1 MKKSLIIIFTSL
13 LLTMQA
19 FAQENQEETTP
30 DASSDEQIEQSQATQ
45 ENAEP
50 KLTLEEKLLK
60 AQKKRLK
67 FYEFNPVKNKDGY
80 ITLVEF
86 NDLDCDKCL
95 EESKKVYDTILS
107 ENEPFIKTIYRHINH
122 DSTKLVNNIEVYAM
136 LANDYGK
143 FWEFKNK
150 LYKNSY
156 KTEEQLI
163 ELLLDIGLSKKQI
176 NDSLAVKYKQYY
188 YNLDVD
194 HEYSVSV
201 ESHSAPMFFVDG
213 YRIDEDITLQ
223 ELNEYIQLKKKEF
236 LEKKEKENNKYKMG
250 RF

>member
-30 DASSDEQIEQSQATQ
+30 DSSTVEKTEQAKTDEKS
-45 ENAEP
+45 AEP
-50 KLTLEEKLLK
+50 KLTLKEKLLK

-67 FYEFNPVKNKDGY
+67 FYKFNPVKNKKGY
-80 ITLVEF
+80 VTLVEF
-86 NDLDCDKCL
+86 NDLDCAECLDK
-95 EESKKVYDTILS
+95 SKKVYDTILA
-107 ENEPFIKTIYRHINH
+107 EHEQYIKVVYRHINH

-150 LYKNSY
+150 LYTNSY

-163 ELLLDIGLSKKQI
+163 ELLLEIGLTKKQI
-176 NDSLAVKYKQYY
+176 NESLAEKYRYYY

-194 HEYSVSV
+194 HQYAVSI
-201 ESHSAPMFFVDG
+201 ESHSTPMFFVDG

-223 ELNEYIQLKKKEF
+223 ELNEYIQLKVTEF
-236 LEKKEKENNKYKMG
+236 LEKKEKEDNKYKMG